1 MHRFSNICITTLCCA
16 LISGCFWNKKDAP
29 VVKGPEPPAWVLNPE
44 RSGFYSAVGVCG
56 KTLFRKDARDNAAE
70 DARANLALALESE
83 VQVIVVQVTDNRGTS
98 SDQTQVVEASKM
110 SSDLV
115 MEQSEIQGYWVDKH
129 GAVDKPMTTY
139 ALARMPKAALRRAL
153 GK

>member
-1 MHRFSNICITTLCCA
+1 MNRITKICVTALCCVF
-16 LISGCFWNKKDAP
+16 ISGCFWSKKGAP
-29 VVKGPEPPAWVLNPE
+29 VVKGPKPPSWVLNPE
-44 RSGFYSAVGVCG
+44 KAGFYSAVGVCG

-83 VQVIVVQVTDNRGTS
+83 VKVIVVQVTDNRGTR

-110 SSDLV
+110 SSDIV

-139 ALARMPKAALRRAL
+139 ALARIPKTALRRAL
-153 GK
+153 VK